1 MPWLPNDSASLTNR
15 VDLVAN
21 SISIYTSTSDDVQN
35 IHDIFLPVND
45 IAVLQEETVNVGG
58 GYHYTRVIFDENEV
72 DDWHVPSV
80 LSMVNYLDD
89 YYQKKGDGATSGY
102 KKVLN
107 VVHQEVNDM
116 QVKKTYRVN
125 NTVKRTPVV
134 VNIENNFYYVKRKDS
149 FLAQQVAELAAEVEL
164 LKSRT
169 Q

>member
-21 SISIYTSTSDDVQN
+21 SISIYTSANDDVQN
-35 IHDIFLPVND
+35 IHDVFLPLND

-80 LSMVNYLDD
+80 LSMVNYFDD
-89 YYQKKGDGATSGY
+89 YYQKKSDSATSGY
-102 KKVLN
+102 RKVLN
-107 VVHQEVNDM
+107 VVHQDVNDL
-116 QVKKTYRVN
+116 QVKKTYKVN
-125 NTVKRTPVV
+125 NVIKRTPVV
-134 VNIENNFYYVKRKDS
+134 IHIENNFYYIKKRDN
-149 FLAQQVAELAAEVEL
+149 LAKQVADLAAEVQL